1 MDKEE
6 FVSVLGRK
14 GYVAKNESSV
24 VIVYAHNIQNEKEKN
39 TFLSQIKAVVQECEY
54 AGSYGVKFK
63 TSGNLADE
71 IPTHMPAESTE
82 IPEDA
87 DEYLNEDE
95 FGQVTF
101 L

>member
-39 TFLSQIKAVVQECEY
+39 TFLSQIKAVVQECETQKQRKSI
-54 AGSYGVKFK
+54 AGNAFYDVPFRI
-63 TSGNLADE
+63 E
-71 IPTHMPAESTE
+71 R
-82 IPEDA
+82 
-87 DEYLNEDE
+87 
-95 FGQVTF
+95 QV
-101 L
+101 

>member
-39 TFLSQIKAVVQECEY
+39 TFLSQIKAVVQ
-54 AGSYGVKFK
+54 S
-63 TSGNLADE
+63 SRLRE
-71 IPTHMPAESTE
+71 I
-82 IPEDA
+82 
-87 DEYLNEDE
+87 
-95 FGQVTF
+95 
-101 L
+101 